1 MLSSMT
7 SFTNFKMKKEQIK
20 FLVQKAVGDSMS
32 NEQMS
37 PNLCR
42 CHTHVQIQTGNS
54 CELFIPQSGIKPSLS

>member
-20 FLVQKAVGDSMS
+20 FFVKKAVGDK
-32 NEQMS
+32 
-37 PNLCR
+37 
-42 CHTHVQIQTGNS
+42 IQTGNS